1 MSLPVSVQIITLNE
15 QEHIRGCL
23 EAVIANDP
31 AEIIVVDGDSTDNTV
46 AIATSLGAT
55 VLSPGGLG
63 RGASRHLGYTS
74 TQQPFVAM
82 VDADDR
88 PGPTWLAQMLD
99 HMEAGDYSALQ
110 SSLRAFNPRNFWSKG
125 WDVYFQESIRPRS
138 HSIMVGHPSIY
149 RTDALLG
156 ARADIGHEH
165 EDTQL
170 SMDFE
175 HRGLRQ
181 GIAPVV
187 SYRIA
192 PSTREESIAKW
203 RGYGRGYRDLVAIK
217 PDKRSAIL
225 RHITWTIPVQ
235 RGFRPLIQGRWQQ
248 PLFALTMAGVIIYG
262 FLRPQR

>member
-15 QEHIRGCL
+15 EAHIRGCL

-31 AEIIVVDGDSTDNTV
+31 AEILVIDGGSRDNTV
-46 AIATSLGAT
+46 NIATSLGAT
-55 VLSPGGLG
+55 VLAPGRLG

-74 TQQPFVAM
+74 TEQPFVAM
-82 VDADDR
+82 VDADDL
-88 PGPTWLAQMLD
+88 PGPKWLAQMINHLQSGNY
-99 HMEAGDYSALQ
+99 AALQ
-110 SSLRAFNPRNFWSKG
+110 SSLRALNRKNFWSRG
-125 WDVYFQESIRPRS
+125 WDVYFQESTRPS
-138 HSIMVGHPSIY
+138 ADSTMVGHPSIY
-149 RTDALLG
+149 RTAALVG

-175 HRGLRQ
+175 QRGLRQ

-187 SYRIA
+187 SFRIA
-192 PSTREESIAKW
+192 PNTLKESIAKW
-203 RGYGRGYRDLVAIK
+203 RGYGRGYRDLVVIK

-225 RHITWTIPVQ
+225 RHITWTIPVE
-235 RGFRPLIQGRWQQ
+235 RGFHPLTRGEWQQ
-248 PLFALTMAGVIIYG
+248 PFFALAMAGAIAYG

>member
-1 MSLPVSVQIITLNE
+1 MPLPVSVQIITLNE
-15 QEHIRGCL
+15 AEHIRGCL
-23 EAVIANDP
+23 EAVIDNDP
-31 AEIIVVDGDSTDNTV
+31 AEIIVIDGGSTDNTV

-55 VLSPGGLG
+55 VLTPGRLG

-82 VDADDR
+82 VDADDL
-88 PGPTWLAQMLD
+88 PEPTWLAQMLD
-99 HMEAGDYSALQ
+99 HLEAGDYAALQ
-110 SSLRAFNPRNFWSKG
+110 SSLRAFNPKNFWSRG
-125 WDVYFQESIRPRS
+125 WDVYFQEAIRPTS
-138 HSIMVGHPSIY
+138 DSSMVGHPSIY
-149 RTDALLG
+149 RTDALLS
-156 ARADIGHEH
+156 ASADISHEH

-175 HRGLRQ
+175 QRGLRQ

-192 PSTREESIAKW
+192 PNTREESIAKW

-225 RHITWTIPVQ
+225 RHITWTIPVN
-235 RGFRPLIQGRWQQ
+235 RGFRPLTSGKWQQ
-248 PLFALTMAGVIIYG
+248 PLFALTMAGAITYG

>member
-1 MSLPVSVQIITLNE
+1 VSLPVSVQIITLNE
-15 QEHIRGCL
+15 EADIRGCL
-23 EAVIANDP
+23 ESVIANDP
-31 AEIIVVDGDSTDNTV
+31 QEIIIIDGGSTDNTV
-46 AIATSLGAT
+46 AIATSLGAM
-55 VLSPGGLG
+55 VLSPGRLG

-99 HMEAGDYSALQ
+99 HLEAGDYAALQ
-110 SSLRAFNPRNFWSKG
+110 SSLRAFNPGNFWSRG
-125 WDVYFQESIRPRS
+125 WDVYFQESIRPTADS
-138 HSIMVGHPSIY
+138 TMVGHPSIY

-156 ARADIGHEH
+156 ARSDIGHEH

-170 SMDFE
+170 SIDFE
-175 HRGLRQ
+175 QRGLRQ

-187 SYRIA
+187 SYRLA

-217 PDKRSAIL
+217 PDKRLAML
-225 RHITWTIPVQ
+225 RHVTWTIPVQ
-235 RGFRPLIQGRWQQ
+235 RGFRPLTRGKWQQ
-248 PLFALTMAGVIIYG
+248 PLFALTMAGTIIYG
-262 FLRPQR
+262 YLRPQR

>member
-15 QEHIRGCL
+15 EAHIRGCL

-31 AEIIVVDGDSTDNTV
+31 AEILVVDGGSTDKTV
-46 AIATSLGAT
+46 DIATSLGAT
-55 VLSPGGLG
+55 VLTPGRLG
-63 RGASRHLGYTS
+63 RGASRHLGYMS

-82 VDADDR
+82 VAADAR
-88 PGPTWLAQMLD
+88 LGPTWLAQMLQ
-99 HMEAGDYSALQ
+99 HLQEGGYAALQ
-110 SSLRAFNPRNFWSKG
+110 SSLRAHEPHNFWSRG
-125 WDVYFQESIRPRS
+125 WDIYFQESIRPTS
-138 HSIMVGHPSIY
+138 DSTMVGHPSIY
-149 RTDALLG
+149 RTDALMG
-156 ARADIGHEH
+156 ARTDIGHEH

-175 HRGLRQ
+175 QRGLRQ

-192 PSTREESIAKW
+192 PDTWEESRAKW

-235 RGFRPLIQGRWQQ
+235 RGVCPLLGGEWQQ
-248 PLFALTMAGVIIYG
+248 PFFALTMASAIAFGYM
-262 FLRPQR
+262 RPQR